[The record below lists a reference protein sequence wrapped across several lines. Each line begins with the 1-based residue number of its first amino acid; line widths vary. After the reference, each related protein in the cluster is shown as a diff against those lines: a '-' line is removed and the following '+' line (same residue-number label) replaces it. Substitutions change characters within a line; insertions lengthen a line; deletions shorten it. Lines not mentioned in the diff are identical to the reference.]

1 MYYKFA
7 QCITEMSD
15 TNFYQSSFPK
25 IALIYV
31 GLDFLI

>member
-15 TNFYQSSFPK
+15 TNFFSRK
-25 IALIYV
+25 
-31 GLDFLI
+31 